1 MLASLAALA
10 AVILLPAHAS
20 VIGTTPADGDTV
32 SEQPG
37 SFGVVMNEEILSL
50 EGADANR
57 LQLTDASGLFYGDGC
72 VAVDGDT
79 VSMDAELGPAGE
91 YTLAYQ
97 VVSGDG
103 HPVDGAVRFAFEP
116 AEGQEGA
123 AGSESAP
130 VCGAPVESE
139 GAATGAAAPV
149 ASSGPVAS
157 ADADEADAGTAATDA
172 PAEGEGGGFP
182 FIAVGVLALLA
193 VLAVVAYTV
202 NRGYRQR
209 RDEL

>member
-1 MLASLAALA
+1 MLPSIAALA

-20 VIGTTPADGDTV
+20 VIGTTPADGDAL

-37 SFGVVMNEEILSL
+37 IVSVVMNEEILAL
-50 EGADANR
+50 EGADSANR

-72 VAVDGDT
+72 VTVDGDT
-79 VSMDAELGPAGE
+79 ITMDAELGSAGE

-103 HPVDGAVRFAFEP
+103 HPLGGTVRFTFEP
-116 AEGQEGA
+116 AAGQEGA
-123 AGSESAP
+123 GASVTAP
-130 VCGAPVESE
+130 VCGGPAEAE
-139 GAATGAAAPV
+139 DATGGAVDPV
-149 ASSGPVAS
+149 AS
-157 ADADEADAGTAATDA
+157 TDA
-172 PAEGEGGGFP
+172 AEAAAGASSTDEPVEGEGEGFP
-182 FIAVGVLALLA
+182 FIALGVLALLA